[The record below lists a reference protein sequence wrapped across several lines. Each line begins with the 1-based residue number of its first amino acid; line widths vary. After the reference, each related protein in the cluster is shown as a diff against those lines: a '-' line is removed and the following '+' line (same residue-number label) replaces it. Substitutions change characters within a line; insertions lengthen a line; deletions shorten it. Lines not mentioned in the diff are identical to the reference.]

1 MKHLKSGL
9 MLLLIVSSLLYGG
22 SRVSNI
28 ILSGNLIEAS
38 SQHLSVDELTHG
50 LKYVSERVYN
60 PYEKRTD
67 IYGGVLIDEFVQK
80 YANENTQ
87 SIELIAIDDYS
98 ITITKDEWKSMRII
112 LSTEINNKK
121 ISIKN
126 KGPLRIVF
134 PDYDPQETQYQT
146 NIASWIWM
154 IKKIKFK

>member
-1 MKHLKSGL
+1 MRHLKLGIL
-9 MLLLIVSSLLYGG
+9 LLLIVSSILYGKN
-22 SRVSNI
+22 REPKI

-38 SQHLSVDELTHG
+38 SQRLSVDELTQD
-50 LKYVSERVYN
+50 LKYITQRVYN

-67 IYGGVLIDEFVQK
+67 LYGGVLLDEFVQK
-80 YANENTQ
+80 YANKNIQ
-87 SIELIAIDDYS
+87 SLELIAIDDYS

-112 LSTEINNKK
+112 LSTQMNNKK

-134 PDYDPQETQYQT
+134 PDYDPKETQYQT